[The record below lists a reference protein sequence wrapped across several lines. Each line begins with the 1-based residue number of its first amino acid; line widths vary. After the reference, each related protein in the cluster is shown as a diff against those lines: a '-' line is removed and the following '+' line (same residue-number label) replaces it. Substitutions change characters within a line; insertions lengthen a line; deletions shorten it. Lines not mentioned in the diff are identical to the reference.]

1 MKTKFLLLSALSS
14 LLLSGYP
21 AIQSVRAEQPVLVQQ
36 QQWEQI
42 SSPEGGFRV
51 LMPVAPTQNRQTT
64 DGNKVSLDANLFTA
78 SLEEGKI
85 KYSVSYTNFPEDIAQ
100 LPPEFILDSL
110 SSRFTSDR
118 KLKLIHQQDIRLEQY
133 SGKEFKFEAPGG
145 KIVNYRTYLVKQRLY
160 QLTTEIPK
168 DRESSLSADVEKFM
182 TSFQLVK

>member
-14 LLLSGYP
+14 LLLGGYP
-21 AIQSVRAEQPVLVQQ
+21 VIQSVRAEQLFLVQQ

-42 SSPEGGFRV
+42 SSSEGGFTV

-133 SGKEFKFEAPGG
+133 SGKEFKFEAPDN
-145 KIVNYRTYLVKQRLY
+145 KIVKYRVYLVKKRLY

-168 DRESSLSADVEKFM
+168 DRESSLSGDVEKFM
-182 TSFQLVK
+182 TSFQLMK

>member
-1 MKTKFLLLSALSS
+1 MSTKFLLLSALSS
-14 LLLSGYP
+14 LLMSGYP
-21 AIQSVRAEQPVLVQQ
+21 IIQSVRAEQPVLVQQ

-42 SSPEGGFRV
+42 SSSEGGFTV

-78 SLEEGKI
+78 SLEDGKVQ
-85 KYSVSYTNFPEDIAQ
+85 YSVSYTNFPEDIAQ
-100 LPPEFILDSL
+100 LPPAFILDSL

-118 KLKLIHQQDIRLEQY
+118 KLKLINQQDISLEEY
-133 SGKEFKFEAPGG
+133 SGREFKFEAPGG

-168 DRESSLSADVEKFM
+168 DRESALSGDIEKFM
-182 TSFQLVK
+182 NSFQLVK